1 MFATVRAV
9 EQMFESLVQWATRED
24 AQTVCGV
31 EQRSFRVQDAMGQ
44 EFEIRGLAVVRDF
57 VPCEVVLRVPAACFL
72 SAANAQRHLKP
83 LDDLLRVMA
92 VAADAY
98 REGTTD
104 HLTSSGSSSD
114 DERSHAQRL
123 RSCGKQSIGADG
135 ERAKFVRG
143 LARDHE
149 FALAVALCL
158 LRHDARTQ
166 PGGAWHTP
174 TLVPFLAF
182 VASLPSRDEMTNVDF
197 WSAEDVDHLGSTARR
212 AKCRRRIDGKLPARF
227 AKLESVVFQRFPQFF
242 DARVFTAEHWW
253 WAIHTL
259 GSRCFNYTPREGDA
273 APPTGEGTDGHRR
286 PGIAR
291 RKRRRDARGPKP
303 AAESSDDDFILPAY
317 RGKKRSA
324 STIDEALAAAHA
336 ADSTSSSSSES
347 GTSADSSEDEATSS
361 DDESPKEDRET
372 FTMVPLAD
380 LCNHDDGGDTCDFE
394 YDANVDAMVF
404 TATKA
409 MRTGEQMMIRYNGMD
424 TWKFAKYYGFVPPAA
439 KPSVDCFPIAPP
451 PLAPPEAV
459 PRPASAKAYGTRTAV
474 LDDIATATKRQLFS
488 DEGGGKKLLGN
499 CHVTA
504 KGPNAKL
511 LGVMRLRFMSRDE
524 MAHYPRAFL
533 PSMLSA
539 KNEWQAYAAMVTEI
553 DKALADIKAAVSAQ
567 RPIVGARS
575 AVAMYYGTT
584 KEEVARRAI
593 LDAELKALRER
604 RGAGDATDPTAAA
617 ARRWSLL
624 NRPLSS
630 DVQLAAE
637 AAIAECAPA
646 WRSRTTTNP
655 STHNTEPS

>member
-1 MFATVRAV
+1 
-9 EQMFESLVQWATRED
+9 
-24 AQTVCGV
+24 
-31 EQRSFRVQDAMGQ
+31 
-44 EFEIRGLAVVRDF
+44 
-57 VPCEVVLRVPAACFL
+57 
-72 SAANAQRHLKP
+72 
-83 LDDLLRVMA
+83 
-92 VAADAY
+92 
-98 REGTTD
+98 
-104 HLTSSGSSSD
+104 
-114 DERSHAQRL
+114 
-123 RSCGKQSIGADG
+123 
-135 ERAKFVRG
+135 
-143 LARDHE
+143 
-149 FALAVALCL
+149 
-158 LRHDARTQ
+158 
-166 PGGAWHTP
+166 
-174 TLVPFLAF
+174 
-182 VASLPSRDEMTNVDF
+182 
-197 WSAEDVDHLGSTARR
+197 
-212 AKCRRRIDGKLPARF
+212 
-227 AKLESVVFQRFPQFF
+227 
-242 DARVFTAEHWW
+242 
-253 WAIHTL
+253 
-259 GSRCFNYTPREGDA
+259 
-273 APPTGEGTDGHRR
+273 
-286 PGIAR
+286 
-291 RKRRRDARGPKP
+291 
-303 AAESSDDDFILPAY
+303 
-317 RGKKRSA
+317 
-324 STIDEALAAAHA
+324 
-336 ADSTSSSSSES
+336 
-347 GTSADSSEDEATSS
+347 
-361 DDESPKEDRET
+361 
-372 FTMVPLAD
+372 
-380 LCNHDDGGDTCDFE
+380 
-394 YDANVDAMVF
+394 
-404 TATKA
+404 
-409 MRTGEQMMIRYNGMD
+409 
-424 TWKFAKYYGFVPPAA
+424 
-439 KPSVDCFPIAPP
+439 VDCFPIAPP

-553 DKALADIKAAVSAQ
+553 DKALADITAVASAP

-575 AVAMYYGTT
+575 AVAACVRARDQHVLEQARAVCAKRANESAEAMYYGTT